1 MCIDKFLMSYNEN
14 VEQSEKF
21 FRKLQFFVESICYI
35 YNVSKDNLISWWDSA
50 LLQSIGETLELE
62 RVNETVVSYKLMK
75 MDNDLKKVY
84 K

>member
-35 YNVSKDNLISWWDSA
+35 YNVSKDNLIS
-50 LLQSIGETLELE
+50 
-62 RVNETVVSYKLMK
+62 
-75 MDNDLKKVY
+75 
-84 K
+84 